1 MPENVTVER
10 THNYLRQIKGSVIY
24 KGIAVS
30 ASFLAI
36 PLMIS
41 YLGVAQFGIWSTLLT
56 IMSWVV
62 FFDLGVGNGL
72 RNKVAESLA
81 KDLPGEAR
89 NYISSA
95 YCLIAFIAVGLW
107 LSFAFLSYV
116 VSWQDVFNTALVAEE
131 ELRYAVQVA
140 ITFMLINFWVG
151 LITALLGALQKSA
164 LVSLGQLFTNVFAL
178 VVVYLL
184 NLFCEG
190 SISQLSWMYGVA
202 LLGGNILLS
211 LWFYREY
218 KYLTPTFMLRRDHV
232 APLLSTGIQFF
243 IIQLAVLVV
252 FTTDKI
258 LITQFF
264 GPEHVAEYE
273 VVFKLFSI
281 ITFLHMLISS
291 PLWSAYTDAYHR
303 KDTAW
308 VVRMLRTQLK
318 LYGVVIVGLLV
329 LVFLAPFIISVWIG
343 RDFSVSIS
351 LVALVALFVAITTWN
366 NIFAVMLNGAGA
378 VRVQLYTALA
388 AMITNIPLALLLVK
402 FFGMGVGGV
411 VLAATLS
418 LLFSAVLLPLEV
430 LRLLRKEAGL
440 A

>member
-10 THNYLRQIKGSVIY
+10 THNYLRQIKGSVLY
-24 KGIAVS
+24 KGVAVV

-41 YLGVAQFGIWSTLLT
+41 YLGIAQFGIWSTLLT

-81 KDLPGEAR
+81 KDLSGEAR

-95 YCLIAFIAVGLW
+95 YSLIAIIAVALW
-107 LSFAFLSYV
+107 LLFAFFSYS
-116 VSWQDVFNTALVAEE
+116 VSWQSIFNTTLVSEE
-131 ELRYAVQVA
+131 DLRYTVQVA

-151 LITALLGALQKSA
+151 LITALLGAVQKSA

-178 VVVYLL
+178 FAVFLL
-184 NLFCEG
+184 GFFDDA
-190 SISQLSWMYGVA
+190 SISKLSWVYGFA
-202 LLGGNILLS
+202 LLGGNIFLS
-211 LWFYREY
+211 FWFFREY
-218 KYLTPTFMLRRDHV
+218 KYLTPVFTLCRDHV
-232 APLLSTGIQFF
+232 TPLLSIGVQFF

-252 FTTDKI
+252 FTTDKV
-258 LITQFF
+258 LITQLF

-281 ITFLHMLISS
+281 ITFFHSLICS

-303 KDTAW
+303 KDTIW
-308 VVRMLRTQLK
+308 IVRMLRTQFK
-318 LYGVVIVGLLV
+318 LYGVVVICLVV
-329 LVFLAPFIISVWIG
+329 LVFLAPFIIGVWIG
-343 RDFSVSIS
+343 REFPVSVS
-351 LVALVALFVAITTWN
+351 LVVLVALFVAVTTWN

-378 VRVQLYTALA
+378 VRVQLYTAVA
-388 AMITNIPLALLLVK
+388 AMVVNIPLALLLVK
-402 FFGMGVGGV
+402 FLGMGVGGV

-418 LLFSAVLLPLEV
+418 LLFSAVLLPV
-430 LRLLRKEAGL
+430 QVFRLLGEEAKSV
-440 A
+440 